1 MKDKAAK
8 SVPVII
14 TDPDAAGFQ
23 AGVSF
28 SDPDDLERYVAEAR
42 GLGLTVD
49 TTAEVKAAS

>member
-8 SVPVII
+8 SAPVIT
-14 TDPDAAGFQ
+14 TDPDTAGFQ

-42 GLGLTVD
+42 GLGLTVE
-49 TTAEVKAAS
+49 TTIDVKAAS